1 MNLHVHMSED
11 KPPVASLRTTF
22 WFRTKAMKELLK
34 KDWQYTNLPKEPNKI
49 DGTLLQAVER
59 VHPFVVRDTV
69 YYPAYI
75 RPDVLGG
82 YANYL
87 YYGRQFNKVLHRHGL
102 FGAAYQKAGN
112 LEER

>member
-1 MNLHVHMSED
+1 
-11 KPPVASLRTTF
+11 
-22 WFRTKAMKELLK
+22 MKELLK